1 VFKHKSFGTLH
12 TIPQVTRCHGF
23 YQAFYSVLLYPYF
36 SEPKLWP
43 VSCICEGLYGGD
55 GGWSS
60 LLPQSKPH
68 AYNVYDFNIG
78 LCFLILSLLNSTD
91 LIPYFYPGEGR
102 KLRST
107 KQWPQRSIISSSTH
121 FSHQDL
127 TRNYTVTRT
136 CLMDL
141 LSTLNLK
148 RCFFFSTEPIKFIT
162 LLLLLGM

>member
-1 VFKHKSFGTLH
+1 MLH

-23 YQAFYSVLLYPYF
+23 YQAIFSVLLYSYF
-36 SEPKLWP
+36 SEPNLWP

-60 LLPQSKPH
+60 LLSQSKPH
-68 AYNVYDFNIG
+68 AYNVCDFNIG
-78 LCFLILSLLNSTD
+78 LCLLILSLLNSTY

-102 KLRST
+102 KLCT
-107 KQWPQRSIISSSTH
+107 KQWPQRSMTSSWTH
-121 FSHQDL
+121 FSQQDL

-136 CLMDL
+136 CLMAL
-141 LSTLNLK
+141 PSTLNLK

-162 LLLLLGM
+162 LLLLLHV